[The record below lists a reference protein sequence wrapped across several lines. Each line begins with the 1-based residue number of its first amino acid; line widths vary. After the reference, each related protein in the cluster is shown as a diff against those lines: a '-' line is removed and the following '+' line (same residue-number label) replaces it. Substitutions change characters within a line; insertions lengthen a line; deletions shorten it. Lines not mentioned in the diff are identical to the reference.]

1 VSRVDEEVL
10 AVRRSAGLFEH
21 PHRGLLEVGGSDA
34 RRWLNGMVTN
44 DVASLAEGPERSG
57 CPALVLTHRGRIV
70 ADVQVLRVPEGFW
83 LETAAMTRD
92 LADRLSKLVI
102 ADDVRLTDRSADFA
116 RFGLEGPASRAVLE
130 RACGALPALAPD
142 AWLEAS
148 LAGRT
153 LRIARFGWSGE
164 DAYQLFA
171 PCDGAAAVREHL
183 LASLPESAR
192 RLVSQEALEVLRIEA
207 GRPRLAAELS
217 EEVLPPE
224 ARLENAVSYTKGCYI
239 GQEIVARLRSRGHV
253 NHLLVGLRF
262 AGGELPE
269 RGARVCAGEREVGEI
284 TSIARSPH
292 AGAIALGFVRAGF
305 EAPGTLLDVV
315 GLPAKVAALPL
326 VAPAEAAP

>member
-1 VSRVDEEVL
+1 
-10 AVRRSAGLFEH
+10 
-21 PHRGLLEVGGSDA
+21 
-34 RRWLNGMVTN
+34 
-44 DVASLAEGPERSG
+44 
-57 CPALVLTHRGRIV
+57 
-70 ADVQVLRVPEGFW
+70 
-83 LETAAMTRD
+83 
-92 LADRLSKLVI
+92 
-102 ADDVRLTDRSADFA
+102 
-116 RFGLEGPASRAVLE
+116 VLE

-142 AWLEAS
+142 AWIEGS

-217 EEVLPPE
+217 EDVLPPE
-224 ARLENAVSYTKGCYI
+224 ARLENAISYTKGCYI